1 MSGNLAYLGVLSAP
15 TTHGKRAVAV
25 SLTGSVDMHH
35 FVYAGLPK
43 GNQAVED
50 WLWAAGINPAE
61 AALAL
66 PPEYLISDVILPELA
81 DCTLVVSHQDMD
93 TPLVEALVRTLGR
106 QGAPA
111 IVSGIVVSEPV
122 TKYLVNGAAGSRARA
137 LQTAYEAALEQAKS
151 VPAPH
156 RLAGAVDRDGQLL
169 SISVDGP
176 FYKGSWTITEPD
188 DALFIA
194 MSLAPL
200 AMSSEIV
207 VDKGPAA
214 AALSSLAAQVGLGQR
229 LAA

>member
-1 MSGNLAYLGVLSAP
+1 MSDTLAYLGVLTAP
-15 TTHGKRAVAV
+15 TTQGKRAVAI
-25 SLTGSVDMHH
+25 SLTGNVDLHH
-35 FVYAGLPK
+35 LVYAGFPK
-43 GNQAVED
+43 GNQAVDD
-50 WLWAAGINPAE
+50 WLWSAGINPEE
-61 AALAL
+61 AAMAL
-66 PPEYLISDVILPELA
+66 PPEYLISDVLLPELA
-81 DCTLVVSHQDMD
+81 HSTLVVAHQDMD

-111 IVSGIVVSEPV
+111 IVSGIEVTGPV

-137 LQTAYEAALEQAKS
+137 LQSAYEDALEKS
-151 VPAPH
+151 KTVPAAH
-156 RLAGAVDRDGQLL
+156 RLAGVVDRDGQLT

-176 FYKGSWTITEPD
+176 FYKGSWTISEPD